1 MKKPALEHV
10 ETYTLL
16 ILAAGAL
23 IALFG
28 AFIEQAV
35 LFGAGMVILLGSIVF
50 KLTFFRCPYCGGYL
64 DRSTGAFCQHCGKQ
78 IREHK

>member
-1 MKKPALEHV
+1 MKKPALEYV
-10 ETYTLL
+10 TLYSML

-23 IALFG
+23 IALYG

-50 KLTFFRCPYCGGYL
+50 KLIFYRCPHCDRYL
-64 DRSTGAFCQHCGKQ
+64 DRSSGAFCQHCGRQ
-78 IREHK
+78 IREQK